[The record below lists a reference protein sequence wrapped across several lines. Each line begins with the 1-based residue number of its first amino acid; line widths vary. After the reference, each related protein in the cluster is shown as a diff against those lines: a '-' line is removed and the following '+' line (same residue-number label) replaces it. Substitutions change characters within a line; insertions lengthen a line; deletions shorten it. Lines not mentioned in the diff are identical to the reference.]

1 MEGKRVL
8 NLNIGPPQS
17 SYNGAEEMKTGQDEK
32 EREMRGWRKE
42 RTERGK
48 DERILA
54 ACGKREVAEKKEVR
68 CEKDGGTEETDR
80 RRQKKENERE
90 RETCKGG

>member
-32 EREMRGWRKE
+32 EREMRG
-42 RTERGK
+42 
-48 DERILA
+48 
-54 ACGKREVAEKKEVR
+54 
-68 CEKDGGTEETDR
+68 
-80 RRQKKENERE
+80 
-90 RETCKGG
+90 